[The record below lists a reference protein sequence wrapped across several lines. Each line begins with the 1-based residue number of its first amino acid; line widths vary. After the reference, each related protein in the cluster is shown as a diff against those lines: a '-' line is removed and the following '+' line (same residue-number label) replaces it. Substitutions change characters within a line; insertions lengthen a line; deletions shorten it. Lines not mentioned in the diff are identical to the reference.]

1 MVVLILCASV
11 ARHGRRN
18 RAAGAGVGA
27 LLIKAGRL
35 IDLSTGQVLRD
46 LAILSDGEHIK
57 EVGPAATV
65 AGHARAGVREIDLG
79 AAMVLRG
86 LRALQ
91 HHLKIVHGDDGDP
104 EFANREFGALVRGG
118 MQPIDALRAA
128 TINGATLLGKSAEVG
143 SLAPG
148 KYADIVAVSEDPLSD
163 IRVMEHVVFVMKGG
177 AIIRNDL
184 KSAN

>member
-1 MVVLILCASV
+1 MHTWFAQLPEYFRDDPQDTFPMVVLILCASV

-148 KYADIVAVSEDPLSD
+148 KYADIVAVSEDYP
-163 IRVMEHVVFVMKGG
+163 I
-177 AIIRNDL
+177 
-184 KSAN
+184 SA